1 MTFGLIC
8 IHLSNLEHKGG
19 IMILSPKYSCLIIAF
34 VLTLF
39 GAISVQ
45 SQINERELINY
56 AYEST
61 YKPEESEKII
71 IVNANILTGNGDS
84 ILDASILMQK
94 NKIVAIG
101 KDLDQT
107 DALVIDAE
115 GKWVT
120 PGIIDIHSHMGVY
133 PAPSLRSNS
142 DGNEATSPTTPH
154 VWAEHSVWTQD
165 PQYTLALKGGITT
178 FHVLVG
184 SANLIGGRG
193 VTLKNIR
200 SRTVQG
206 MKFPNAPYTLKMA
219 CGENPKRVYGGRKSE
234 PSTRMGNVAGY
245 RNAWIEAQ
253 AYQRRLN
260 EYAEKS
266 DEAKE
271 MSYSPSRDLGLETLV
286 GVLEGDILVQMHCY
300 RGEEMAVMLD
310 VAKEFDY
317 KITTFHHAI
326 EAYKVADIL
335 AQNSVCAAMW
345 ADWWG
350 FKHEAFDMVWENTA
364 IVDQAENKT
373 GCAIVHSDSAV
384 GIQRLNQ
391 EAAKA
396 LAAGQKAGLGLSKE
410 RAIQWITL
418 NPAKALGIDD
428 QVGSIEPGKMAD
440 IVIWSDD
447 PFSVYSR
454 AEKVFIDGHL
464 KFNIDDPDSFQRTDF
479 DIGIIDPEGDR
490 L

>member
-1 MTFGLIC
+1 
-8 IHLSNLEHKGG
+8 
-19 IMILSPKYSCLIIAF
+19 MILNFKYSSLVIAF
-34 VLTLF
+34 ISIFF
-39 GAISVQ
+39 GASDAR
-45 SQINERELINY
+45 SQINEKELINY

-61 YKPEESEKII
+61 YKPEESGKVLIT
-71 IVNANILTGNGDS
+71 NANILTGQGDS
-84 ILDASILMQK
+84 ILDASILIDQ
-94 NKIVAIG
+94 NKIVAVG
-101 KDLDQT
+101 KDLDSS
-107 DALVIDAE
+107 DATLIDAE

-165 PQYTLALKGGITT
+165 PQYTLALKGGITS

-193 VTLKNIR
+193 VTLKNVR

-206 MKFPNAPYTLKMA
+206 MKFPNAPYSLKMA
-219 CGENPKRVYGGRKSE
+219 CGENPKRVYGGRNSE

-253 AYQRRLN
+253 AYQRRLK

-266 DEAKE
+266 EEAKE

-350 FKHEAFDMVWENTA
+350 FKNEAFDMVWENTA
-364 IVDQAENKT
+364 IVDQAEDKT

-384 GIQRLNQ
+384 DIQRMNQ
-391 EAAKA
+391 QAAKA
-396 LAAGQKAGLGLSKE
+396 LAAGQKAGLDINKE

-418 NPAKALGIDD
+418 NPAIALGIGD

-440 IVIWSDD
+440 IVIWSHD

-464 KFNIDDPDSFQRTDF
+464 KFDIDDPSSFDRTDF
-479 DIGIIDPEGDR
+479 DLGIIDPEGDR

>member
-1 MTFGLIC
+1 MILNFKYSSLVIAFIGIFFGL
-8 IHLSNLEHKGG
+8 SD
-19 IMILSPKYSCLIIAF
+19 AR
-34 VLTLF
+34 
-39 GAISVQ
+39 
-45 SQINERELINY
+45 SQINEKELINY

-61 YKPEESEKII
+61 YKPEESGKVLIT
-71 IVNANILTGNGDS
+71 NANILTGQGDS
-84 ILDASILMQK
+84 ILDASILIDQ
-94 NKIVAIG
+94 NKIVAVG
-101 KDLDQT
+101 KDLDSS
-107 DALVIDAE
+107 DATVIDAE

-165 PQYTLALKGGITT
+165 PQYTLALKGGITS

-193 VTLKNIR
+193 VTLKNVR

-206 MKFPNAPYTLKMA
+206 MKFPNAPYSLKMA
-219 CGENPKRVYGGRKSE
+219 CGENPKRVYGGRNSE

-245 RNAWIEAQ
+245 RDAWIEAEE
-253 AYQRRLN
+253 YLRSLE
-260 EYAEKS
+260 EYAEKPDEDKEPS
-266 DEAKE
+266 DR
-271 MSYSPSRDLGLETLV
+271 PSRDLGLETMI

-335 AQNSVCAAMW
+335 AQNSVCAAVW

-350 FKHEAFDMVWENTA
+350 FKNEAFDMVWENTA
-364 IVDQAENKT
+364 IVDQAEDKT

-384 GIQRLNQ
+384 DIQRMNQ
-391 EAAKA
+391 QAAKA
-396 LAAGQKAGLGLSKE
+396 LAAGQRAGLDINKE

-418 NPAKALGIDD
+418 NPAIALGIGD

-440 IVIWSDD
+440 IVIWSHD

-454 AEKVFIDGHL
+454 AEKVFIDGLL
-464 KFNIDDPDSFQRTDF
+464 KFDIDDPSSFERTDF
-479 DIGIIDPEGDR
+479 DLGIIDPEGDR